1 VRLCPLRGCQLTSQV
16 FIQLLVNGVM
26 LGGLYALVASGFT
39 LILGVI
45 QVFNFAQGQFYMLG
59 AFITF
64 GTAVS
69 LGIPYLLAVVITVL
83 CVGLLGILVYFGVLH
98 WTMKT
103 GFLPTM
109 LVTVALAN
117 IINQGFPLW
126 LGYDERVVPA
136 VIPGDVYLAGLRISS
151 GRLLVIGAA
160 IVVLVGLYYFMRS
173 KLGTVMTAAAEDREV
188 AGLQGINATTVFW
201 MTMAI
206 GCGLCGVAGAL
217 IVPVLSATTT
227 MGDTIFIKALLVVM
241 IAGTGSMAGAL
252 VAALLV
258 GIIESIAFQYLG
270 QLSVLVVFVFVAV
283 LMFFRPGGLFGKPFP
298 IPGE

>member
-1 VRLCPLRGCQLTSQV
+1 LDKQV
-16 FIQLLVNGVM
+16 LLQLLVNGVM

-64 GTAVS
+64 GVAVS
-69 LGIPYLLAVVITVL
+69 LGMPYYLAVVIAVL
-83 CVGLLGILVYFGVLH
+83 GVGLLGILVYFGILH

-109 LVTVALAN
+109 LVTVALSN
-117 IINQGFPLW
+117 IINQAFPLAF
-126 LGYDERVVPA
+126 GYDERVVPA
-136 VIPGDVYLAGLRISS
+136 VIPGDVSLAGMRISS
-151 GRLLVIGAA
+151 GRLLVIVAA
-160 IVVLVGLYYFMRS
+160 IVVLLGLYYFMRS
-173 KLGTVMTAAAEDREV
+173 KFGTVMTAAAEDREV
-188 AGLQGINATTVFW
+188 AALQGINARTVFW
-201 MTMAI
+201 MTMGI
-206 GCGLCGVAGAL
+206 GCGLCGVAGGL
-217 IVPVLSATTT
+217 IVPVLSATNT
-227 MGDTIFIKALLVVM
+227 MGDTMFMKALLVVM

-258 GIIESIAFQYLG
+258 GIIESFAFQYLG
-270 QLSVLVVFVFVAV
+270 QLSVLVVLVFVAI
-283 LMFFRPGGLFGKPFP
+283 LMFFKPGGLFGKPFP

>member
-1 VRLCPLRGCQLTSQV
+1 LDKQVLLQLV
-16 FIQLLVNGVM
+16 VNGVM

-64 GTAVS
+64 GVAVT
-69 LGIPYLLAVVITVL
+69 LGVPYYLAVVFAVL
-83 CVGLLGILVYFGVLH
+83 GVGLLGILVYFGILH

-109 LVTVALAN
+109 LVTVALSN
-117 IINQGFPLW
+117 IINQAFPLAF
-126 LGYDERVVPA
+126 GYDERVVPA
-136 VIPGDVYLAGLRISS
+136 VIPGDVSLAGMRISS
-151 GRLLVIGAA
+151 GRLLVIVAA
-160 IVVLVGLYYFMRS
+160 IVVLVGLYFFMRS
-173 KLGTVMTAAAEDREV
+173 KFGTVMTAAAEDREV
-188 AGLQGINATTVFW
+188 AGLQGINARTVFW
-201 MTMAI
+201 MTMGI
-206 GCGLCGVAGAL
+206 GCGLCGVAGGL
-217 IVPVLSATTT
+217 IVPVLSATNT
-227 MGDTIFIKALLVVM
+227 MGETMFMKAMLVVM

-258 GIIESIAFQYLG
+258 GLIESFAFQYLG
-270 QLSVLVVFVFVAV
+270 QLSVLVVLVFVAI
-283 LMFFRPGGLFGKPFP
+283 LMFFKPGGLFGKPFP

>member
-1 VRLCPLRGCQLTSQV
+1 LL
-16 FIQLLVNGVM
+16 QLLINGVM

-64 GTAVS
+64 GAAVS
-69 LGIPYLLAVVITVL
+69 LGLPYYLAVVIAVL
-83 CVGLLGILVYFGVLH
+83 GVGLLGILVYFGILH

-109 LVTVALAN
+109 LVTVALSN
-117 IINQGFPLW
+117 IINQAFPLAF
-126 LGYDERVVPA
+126 GYDERVIPA
-136 VIPGDVYLAGLRISS
+136 VIPGDVYLAGMRISS

-173 KLGTVMTAAAEDREV
+173 KFGTVMTAAAEDREV
-188 AGLQGINATTVFW
+188 AGLQGINARTVFW
-201 MTMAI
+201 MAMGI
-206 GCGLCGVAGAL
+206 GCALCGVAGAL
-217 IVPVLSATTT
+217 IVPVLSATNT
-227 MGDTIFIKALLVVM
+227 MGDTMFMKALLVVM

-258 GIIESIAFQYLG
+258 GIIESVAFQYLG
-270 QLSVLVVFVFVAV
+270 QLSVLVVLVFVAI
-283 LMFFRPGGLFGKPFP
+283 LMFFKPGGLFGKPFP